1 MSLEEA
7 KRLGNEHLKAGRLG
21 EAVAQYSE
29 CITLAPNDAV
39 YWSNRSAAYAALQR
53 WDEAL
58 ADGHTAA
65 DLRPD
70 WSKAHSV
77 RHRRVQSPS
86 PSNSSYPR
94 ALPARLRLEHPRSWT
109 PAPCLPKSR
118 RSHRSSDCSRRA
130 VVQRIGFALN
140 GMGKCSEAR

>member
-39 YWSNRSAAYAALQR
+39 YWSNRSAAYAALLR
-53 WDEAL
+53 WDDAL

-77 RHRRVQSPS
+77 RHCRVQSL
-86 PSNSSYPR
+86 SSLLLLPTCAARSTTPR
-94 ALPARLRLEHPRSWT
+94 APALLDIRPLPAEIPTL
-109 PAPCLPKSR
+109 
-118 RSHRSSDCSRRA
+118 SSLIR
-130 VVQRIGFALN
+130 
-140 GMGKCSEAR
+140 

>member
-94 ALPARLRLEHPRSWT
+94 ALPARLGLEHPRSWA
-109 PAPCLPKSR
+109 PAPLPAEIPTLSSLIR
-118 RSHRSSDCSRRA
+118 LLSPRCGAAHRIRLERHGQMS
-130 VVQRIGFALN
+130 
-140 GMGKCSEAR
+140 

>member
-1 MSLEEA
+1 MSIEEA

-86 PSNSSYPR
+86 PSKLLVPTCAARSTTPR
-94 ALPARLRLEHPRSWT
+94 APALLGTRPLACRNPDALIAHPIALAALWCS
-109 PAPCLPKSR
+109 A
-118 RSHRSSDCSRRA
+118 SDSP
-130 VVQRIGFALN
+130 
-140 GMGKCSEAR
+140 